1 MKYKKQIA
9 TSALAIS
16 LLVGG
21 SPVFATTPEDLG
33 IKNIQSIYQKQNR
46 NSNNVKVRNKKRNN
60 NSVVGTIGA
69 INGTGFTVNIKNL
82 KTKTAY
88 SADVITGA
96 STLYKKDG
104 TSATARELSVGQKVM
119 VAGIVAGISDKA
131 TNILTAKIVKIS
143 TNGAAAIRKSKVG

>member
-1 MKYKKQIA
+1 M
-9 TSALAIS
+9 AIS

-46 NSNNVKVRNKKRNN
+46 NSNNVKVRNKNKKRNN

-69 INGTGFTVNIKNL
+69 INGSGFTVNIKNL

>member
-1 MKYKKQIA
+1 MKYKRQIA